1 MQANREAYEQGLAE
15 EAAIRRGRTADE
27 ASGEHRDRKVKGR
40 VTVSF
45 SLTDPVRQSVDLS
58 IPAYRCEGGGEV
70 VVAITVSRGGEVIGA
85 RIVSGGD
92 DCMREAALH
101 AARVSTFNIDPKAPA
116 RHQGTI
122 TYTFIPQ

>member
-1 MQANREAYEQGLAE
+1 M
-15 EAAIRRGRTADE
+15 
-27 ASGEHRDRKVKGR
+27 
-40 VTVSF
+40 
-45 SLTDPVRQSVDLS
+45 
-58 IPAYRCEGGGEV
+58 
-70 VVAITVSRGGEVIGA
+70 IGA

>member
-1 MQANREAYEQGLAE
+1 M
-15 EAAIRRGRTADE
+15 
-27 ASGEHRDRKVKGR
+27 
-40 VTVSF
+40 TVSF